1 MENEKNF
8 RSSYYTKVG
17 FRTVEE
23 RKSIEAFLS
32 PKVDL
37 IKIKLFLKSY
47 SLPEV
52 HRLRVWRLLL
62 DIAEPETD
70 HQRQLRQLHCDQ
82 LSRSVDILAPTEP
95 IESDA
100 RRIALMVIL
109 SRADAKHSIRD
120 QVSRLTFKQQTF
132 HF

>member
-17 FRTVEE
+17 FRMVEE

-37 IKIKLFLKSY
+37 VKIRLFLKSY
-47 SLPEV
+47 TLPEV

-62 DIAEPETD
+62 DIAEPETED
-70 HQRQLRQLHCDQ
+70 QLQLRQLHCDQ
-82 LSRSVDILAPTEP
+82 LSRSVIILAPPGSITSE
-95 IESDA
+95 A
-100 RRIALMVIL
+100 HQIALMVIL
-109 SRADAKHSIRD
+109 ARGDAKQSIKE
-120 QVSRLTFKQQTF
+120 QVSYIA
-132 HF
+132 H